1 MYLSLHFNLTILC
14 VSVGCN
20 DFLADWGIF
29 SLSLQL
35 SLASL
40 DLELDVWVSHK
51 NALQFVKTL
60 EEEAPPMMPPQES
73 GAGIRCRMVFYGHE
87 QWLYHDVDTCTC
99 HLSCDTL

>member
-1 MYLSLHFNLTILC
+1 MNVPYISLHFNLTILC

-51 NALQFVKTL
+51 NALQFVQT
-60 EEEAPPMMPPQES
+60 P
-73 GAGIRCRMVFYGHE
+73 
-87 QWLYHDVDTCTC
+87 
-99 HLSCDTL
+99 